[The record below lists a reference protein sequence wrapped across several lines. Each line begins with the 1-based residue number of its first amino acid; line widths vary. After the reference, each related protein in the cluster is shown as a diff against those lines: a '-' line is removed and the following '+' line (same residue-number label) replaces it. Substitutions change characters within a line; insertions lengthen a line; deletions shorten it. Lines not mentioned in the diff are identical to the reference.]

1 MKKQIKILIAD
12 DHTMFRESLKQ
23 VINSRKEFIVIGEA
37 SDGNEVVEL
46 TKELHP
52 DVVIMD
58 INMPGKSGIDAA
70 KEIKHKWKEI
80 KIIILTMLESE
91 LYIMDALKS
100 EIEGYLYKDAQIS
113 ELFLAI
119 NKVNSGERYI
129 PDELKEKVID
139 YISGQSF
146 KDIRV
151 QEFEKPMLTPRQIEI
166 IKYAA
171 QGFTSKEIAE
181 KLFLSELTIIKHRKN
196 IIKKLGL
203 RNFTEVVSFAFQKG
217 IIK

>member
-1 MKKQIKILIAD
+1 
-12 DHTMFRESLKQ
+12 LKQ
-23 VINSRKEFIVIGEA
+23 VINSKMEYKVIGEA
-37 SDGNEVVEL
+37 SDGYEVVEK
-46 TKELHP
+46 TKELQP
-52 DVVIMD
+52 DIIIMD
-58 INMPGKSGIDAA
+58 INMPGKTGIDAA
-70 KEIKHKWKEI
+70 KEIKQKWKEI

-91 LYIMDALKS
+91 LYILDALKS
-100 EIEGYLYKDAQIS
+100 EVEGYIYKDAQIN

-119 NKVNSGERYI
+119 DKVYNGERYI
-129 PDELKEKVID
+129 PNELKEKVID

-146 KDIRV
+146 KDVRV

-171 QGFTSKEIAE
+171 QGLTSKEIAE

-203 RNFTEVVSFAFQKG
+203 KNFTEVVSFAYQNG